1 MKILYVDELCANATL
16 QAIGICTIAILIRCS
31 FRVAELSRGFGG
43 SIANNEVLFMVLDG
57 MMMAIVI
64 ILLTVAHPGIIL
76 GPMWKA
82 GGFRL
87 RKSRAGKNREETG
100 PAEAVGSWIPGS
112 QEK

>member
-1 MKILYVDELCANATL
+1 MNKLSANATPP
-16 QAIGICTIAILIRCS
+16 AIGICTIAILIRCS

-43 SIANNEVLFMVLDG
+43 SIANNEVLFMILDG

-64 ILLTVAHPGIIL
+64 ILLTVAHPGMIL

-87 RKSRAGKNREETG
+87 RRSRAVKNREEIELT
-100 PAEAVGSWIPGS
+100 EDVGSWGPGS